1 MVSAESIVR
10 SWIVR
15 DSAELVDRI
24 ATMRPRLL
32 AIARSMRARE
42 PEDLVQSTIETAIRH
57 ADQLREEDKLWPW
70 LVAIQVRELFR
81 WSRRLRALVVAAA
94 GEPDVVEMKTF
105 TDLRVA
111 LDSLPPRI
119 RAAVVLHYMADLS
132 VADTA
137 RALGTSEN
145 TVKSQ
150 LKVGLSRLKE
160 ALA

>member
-1 MVSAESIVR
+1 M
-10 SWIVR
+10 
-15 DSAELVDRI
+15 
-24 ATMRPRLL
+24 
-32 AIARSMRARE
+32 
-42 PEDLVQSTIETAIRH
+42 
-57 ADQLREEDKLWPW
+57 WPW